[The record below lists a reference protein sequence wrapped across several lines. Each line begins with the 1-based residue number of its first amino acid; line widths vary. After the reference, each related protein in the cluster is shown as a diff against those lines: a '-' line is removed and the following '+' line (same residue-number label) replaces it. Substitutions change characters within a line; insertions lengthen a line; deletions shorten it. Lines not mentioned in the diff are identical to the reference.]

1 MSSKTKHHLSQHRS
15 RIFFRNPALL
25 KIVAWLGSLSFIG
38 NTGVVWADFQPISTA
53 PSQAQAIAQASGA
66 ARTNAKIG
74 SQDRQVFGPYLPKST
89 SPEQLRQK
97 QSNPNREIP
106 VSIDPSSVSVSP
118 TGNITLPKT
127 VDIPLAQNY
136 TVKVKGDEISIEILV
151 PPPLQNTIPANRQLA
166 TKTVP
171 QVQDR
176 ISNSTPKTGLSVA
189 VTPGE
194 SKSNLPTANPLEA
207 SLPKGG
213 QRALKANI
221 VAPMKP
227 SVIANRWRS
236 LSERES
242 SNPIPSSLTAEVE
255 VPVPLPRQQIVK
267 VQPVA
272 QLPEVKIGK
281 TVPTVPPL
289 PTVNDRADA
298 AQFKPIAFISN
309 ASSEQ
314 NVEIIYPVS
323 TPAPI
328 TSGYGWRTHPITGNR
343 RFHAGVDIGA
353 PMGAPVVAAGSGTI
367 VSAGWM
373 GGYGKTITIQHNGVQ
388 QTLYGH
394 LSEIFVQ
401 EGQKIQQGTVIG
413 RVGSTGNSTGPHL
426 HFENRMST
434 SDGWVAVD
442 PGDEMKYALNNLR
455 RDIDVARKDLSP
467 KIN

>member
-38 NTGVVWADFQPISTA
+38 NTGVVWADLQPISTA
-53 PSQAQAIAQASGA
+53 PSQAQAIAQAGGS
-66 ARTNAKIG
+66 ARNNGKIG
-74 SQDRQVFGPYLPKST
+74 TQEREVFGPYLPKST
-89 SPEQLRQK
+89 SPERLRQK
-97 QSNPNREIP
+97 PSNPNREVP
-106 VSIDPSSVSVSP
+106 VSIDPGSVSVSP
-118 TGNITLPKT
+118 TGNITLPQT

-136 TVKVKGDEISIEILV
+136 TVKIKGDDISIEILV
-151 PPPLQNTIPANRQLA
+151 PPPLQNTIPANRQVA
-166 TKTVP
+166 TNSIR
-171 QVQDR
+171 QAQAR
-176 ISNSTPKTGLSVA
+176 ISNSTPKTGLSIA
-189 VTPGE
+189 VTPGAA
-194 SKSNLPTANPLEA
+194 KSNLPTSNALEA
-207 SLPKGG
+207 SLPNGA

-221 VAPMKP
+221 LAPMKP
-227 SVIANRWRS
+227 SAIGSRLSTPIA
-236 LSERES
+236 S
-242 SNPIPSSLTAEVE
+242 SSTAQVE

-289 PTVNDRADA
+289 PTVNNRADTSPV
-298 AQFKPIAFISN
+298 KPIAFISN
-309 ASSEQ
+309 GSSEQ
-314 NVEIIYPVS
+314 SVEIIYPLS
-323 TPAPI
+323 SPAPI
-328 TSGYGWRTHPITGNR
+328 TSSYGWRTHPITGNR
-343 RFHAGVDIGA
+343 RFHAGIDIGA

-367 VSAGWM
+367 VSSGWM

-401 EGQKIQQGTVIG
+401 AGQTIERGTVIG

-455 RDIDVARKDLSP
+455 REIDIARKDLSP

>member
-38 NTGVVWADFQPISTA
+38 NTGVVWADLQPISTSQ
-53 PSQAQAIAQASGA
+53 SQAQASGS
-66 ARTNAKIG
+66 ARTNGKIRTQA
-74 SQDRQVFGPYLPKST
+74 SEVFGPYLPKS

-136 TVKVKGDEISIEILV
+136 TVKVKGDELSIEILV
-151 PPPLQNTIPANRQLA
+151 PPPLQNTIPANRQVA
-166 TKTVP
+166 TNTVR

-176 ISNSTPKTGLSVA
+176 ISNSTPKTGLRVA

-194 SKSNLPTANPLEA
+194 SKSNLPTSNPLEA

-213 QRALKANI
+213 QRPLSTNI

-227 SVIANRWRS
+227 SAIGSRLPTPIA
-236 LSERES
+236 L
-242 SNPIPSSLTAEVE
+242 SLTAEVE
-255 VPVPLPRQQIVK
+255 IPVPLPRQQIVK

-289 PTVNDRADA
+289 PTVDNRADA
-298 AQFKPIAFISN
+298 AQFKPITFISN
-309 ASSEQ
+309 GSSEQ
-314 NVEIIYPVS
+314 NVEIIYPLS
-323 TPAPI
+323 NPAPI

-353 PMGAPVVAAGSGTI
+353 PMGAPVVAAGSGII
-367 VSAGWM
+367 VSAGWL
-373 GGYGKTITIQHNGVQ
+373 GGYGKAITIQHNGVQ

-401 EGQKIQQGTVIG
+401 EGQKIEQGTVIG

-426 HFENRMST
+426 HFESRMST

-442 PGDEMKYALNNLR
+442 PGDEVKYALNNLR